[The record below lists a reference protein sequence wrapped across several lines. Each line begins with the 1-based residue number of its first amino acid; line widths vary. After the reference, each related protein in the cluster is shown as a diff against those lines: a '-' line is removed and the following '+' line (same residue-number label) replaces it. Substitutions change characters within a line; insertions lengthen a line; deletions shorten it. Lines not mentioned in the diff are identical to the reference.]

1 MTRILTLLNQKN
13 HYLEKF
19 YALNE
24 KELSNF
30 LIGNFDS
37 IETFYET
44 REKILEVI
52 KYIDSEVE
60 KTQDNVIQ
68 ATSPAFGTIRKRIA
82 DSFKVK
88 NLYVEKIVQ
97 QDLEILS
104 CIESAKNSIIR
115 ELQLLNRGKKAV
127 TGYKTK
133 NYSQKLN
140 EEI

>member
-30 LIGNFDS
+30 LVGNFDS
-37 IETFYET
+37 IESFYET
-44 REKILEVI
+44 REKILGII
-52 KYIDSEVE
+52 KYIDNEIDKVQVEEVNLNSPTLNMMKRKISE
-60 KTQDNVIQ
+60 
-68 ATSPAFGTIRKRIA
+68 
-82 DSFKVK
+82 SFKVK

-97 QDLEILS
+97 QDVEILS

-115 ELQLLNRGKKAV
+115 ELQQLNRGKKAV
-127 TGYKTK
+127 GGYKSK
-133 NYSQKLN
+133 NYAPNLD
-140 EEI
+140 EEF